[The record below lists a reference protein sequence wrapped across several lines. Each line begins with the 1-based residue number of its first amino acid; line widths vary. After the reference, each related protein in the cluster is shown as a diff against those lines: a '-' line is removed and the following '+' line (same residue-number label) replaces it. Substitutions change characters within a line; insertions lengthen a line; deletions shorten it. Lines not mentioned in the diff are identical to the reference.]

1 MSISLAKGQAISLE
15 KADHTPLHR
24 IRLGLGWDAAPR
36 GLFGGRSKDVDLDA
50 SVILFAGQK
59 AVDIVYYG
67 QLRSQDGAIVHS
79 GDNRTGDGNGDD
91 EQILLDLANLPEH
104 IDGLALVI
112 TSYTGQ
118 TFNDVRNV
126 YARVNDVAALDEE
139 VIRYDLADTGPHT
152 GNVVAKLTRSA
163 TGWKFTALGIP
174 ANGKV
179 AKDLVPAALAH
190 ISQ

>member
-1 MSISLAKGQAISLE
+1 MSISLAKGQAVSLE
-15 KADHTPLHR
+15 KADHSPLHR
-24 IRLGLGWDAAPR
+24 VRLGLGWDAAPR
-36 GLFGGRSKDVDLDA
+36 GLFGRTKEVDLDA
-50 SVILFAGQK
+50 SVIVFAGQK

-67 QLRSQDGAIVHS
+67 QLRSNDGAIVHS

-91 EQILLDLANLPEH
+91 EQILIDLANLPTH

-118 TFNDVRNV
+118 TFDDVRNV
-126 YARVNDVAALDEE
+126 YARVNDVASLDEE
-139 VIRYDLADTGPHT
+139 VIRYDLAETGPHT
-152 GNVVAKLTRSA
+152 GNVVAKLTRSS

-174 ANGKV
+174 ATGAV
-179 AKDLVPAALAH
+179 AKDLVPVALAH

>member
-24 IRLGLGWDAAPR
+24 IRLGLGWDPVPR
-36 GLFGGRSKDVDLDA
+36 GFFGRTKDVDLDA

-91 EQILLDLANLPEH
+91 EQIVLDLANLPKR

-118 TFNDVRNV
+118 TFDDVRNV
-126 YARVNDVAALDEE
+126 YARVNDIASLDEE
-139 VIRYDLADTGPHT
+139 VVRYDLAETGPHT
-152 GNVVAKLTRSA
+152 GNVIAKLTRA
-163 TGWKFTALGIP
+163 VNGWKFTALGIP
-174 ANGKV
+174 ANGKH
-179 AKDLVPAALAH
+179 AKDLVPVALAH
-190 ISQ
+190 FSH